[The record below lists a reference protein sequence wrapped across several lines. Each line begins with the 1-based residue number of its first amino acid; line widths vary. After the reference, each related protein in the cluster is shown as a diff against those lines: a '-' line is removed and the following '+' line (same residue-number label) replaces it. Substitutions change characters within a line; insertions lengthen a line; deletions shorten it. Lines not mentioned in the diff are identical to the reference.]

1 MVAATNILAVTYVY
15 AMQENTSPCRQR
27 THFRTTGFFMAAM
40 EEIKVS
46 GSKLKGKLKE
56 LIKEG
61 NVRRVILRN
70 PEGRTLLDM
79 PLNAGF
85 AGAALLPFWAAVGAV
100 LALAKDYTIAVER
113 DPGKS
118 VAPTPQPP
126 PTV

>member
-1 MVAATNILAVTYVY
+1 
-15 AMQENTSPCRQR
+15 
-27 THFRTTGFFMAAM
+27 MAAM

-46 GSKLKGKLKE
+46 GSKLKSKLKE

-100 LALAKDYTIAVER
+100 LFLAKDYTIGVER
-113 DPGKS
+113 EPGKGVTPS
-118 VAPTPQPP
+118 APNPP